1 MSEKWPAS
9 HWWRPAQQPILLKPG
24 AYGPLRMVMPEKAP
38 NKAISG
44 PVQEVLSTPRMLLRP
59 PRLSD
64 ARAIFETWGND
75 PVVTRYLTWAP
86 SRSVV
91 DTEVF
96 LRGAIER
103 MASGEEH
110 SWLMTPRKG
119 PGAMGMV
126 SVWQENQQ
134 AELGFVLAR
143 PYWNRGYMTEAL
155 ETVINWCDARE
166 DIQQVWAVCDIDNL
180 ASAYVL
186 EKAGLSPQG
195 LVEGWSVHPN
205 LSRQPRDCLAF
216 ARIFA

>member
-1 MSEKWPAS
+1 MPAKAPKIAPNQTES
-9 HWWRPAQQPILLKPG
+9 ILL
-24 AYGPLRMVMPEKAP
+24 
-38 NKAISG
+38 
-44 PVQEVLSTPRMLLRP
+44 TPRMRLRP
-59 PRLSD
+59 PRLAD

-75 PVVTRYLTWAP
+75 PVVTRYLTWVP

-96 LRGAIER
+96 LRGAINR
-103 MASGEEH
+103 MILGEEH
-110 SWLMTPRKG
+110 SWLMTPREG
-119 PGAMGMV
+119 PGTMGMI
-126 SVWQENQQ
+126 SAWRENQQ

-143 PYWNRGYMTEAL
+143 SYWNRGYMTEAL
-155 ETVINWCDARE
+155 QAVIAWCDARE

-195 LVEGWSVHPN
+195 LVERWSVHPN